1 MSNIPYCR
9 TLLTSDQSFLA
20 NFLRPLW
27 HDIVITISHG
37 NSKWQLS
44 TALSKRWWYSGEHS
58 CFPSS
63 WPGFDS
69 RPTQFCWLYAF
80 LSVLNYK
87 KFNTTGIS
95 PHNVQLFGFVTCC
108 VVASSI
114 STIGLERGGWVRLTN
129 NIDRPTKPSLLL
141 TKLTNKLSGK

>member
-1 MSNIPYCR
+1 MAIQIYNYRSWRVSVGGIVVSIAAFQAVDPGSIPGQR
-9 TLLTSDQSFLA
+9 IFVDFML
-20 NFLRPLW
+20 
-27 HDIVITISHG
+27 
-37 NSKWQLS
+37 
-44 TALSKRWWYSGEHS
+44 
-58 CFPSS
+58 
-63 WPGFDS
+63 
-69 RPTQFCWLYAF
+69 F

-141 TKLTNKLSGK
+141 TKLINKLSGK